1 MNSQKCNPQVIYLR
15 ERNFEMLKKDLM
27 LRNPLRIVSDESGYI
42 LPEGGLGAVVARAG
56 VGKTALL
63 VQLALNSLLK
73 GDNALHISLGDP
85 VRKVNLWYR
94 EVFNN
99 IGTQYQ
105 IDKIDDLWNEL
116 LPQRFIM
123 TFNIDG
129 FSVPRLDERLTELAD
144 QDIFKPQ
151 MILIDGLPFNEG
163 LIKRS
168 DLRAL
173 KDLSERFHS
182 HIWFTVRSHRHEK
195 PDTNGMPIQ
204 VSGLV
209 DLLDIIIKLDPEEN
223 NIRLNVLKDNG
234 RLASRA
240 LALDPV
246 TMLIKE

>member
-1 MNSQKCNPQVIYLR
+1 
-15 ERNFEMLKKDLM
+15 MLKKDLM

-163 LIKRS
+163 QIKRT
-168 DLRAL
+168 DLHAL
-173 KDLSERFHS
+173 KELSEKFHS
-182 HIWFTVRSHRHEK
+182 HIWFTVRSHRHEV
-195 PDTNGMPIQ
+195 PDANGMPVQI
-204 VSGLV
+204 SEFA
-209 DLLDIIIKLDPEEN
+209 DLIDVVIKLEPEESEIN
-223 NIRLNVLKDNG
+223 LNVLKG
-234 RLASRA
+234 SGALSSRK
-240 LALDPV
+240 LSLDPA

>member
-1 MNSQKCNPQVIYLR
+1 MNGSLLNNQVIYLR

-27 LRNPLRIVSDESGYI
+27 LRNPLRAVSDESGYI
-42 LPEGGLGAVVARAG
+42 LPEGGLGSVVARAG

-99 IGTQYQ
+99 IGAQYQ

-163 LIKRS
+163 QIKRT
-168 DLRAL
+168 DLHAL
-173 KDLSERFHS
+173 KDLSEKFHS
-182 HIWFTVRSHRHEK
+182 HIWFTVRSHRHEE
-195 PDTNGMPIQ
+195 PDPSGMPIQ
-204 VSGLV
+204 ISEFI
-209 DLLDIIIKLDPEEN
+209 DLIDVVIKLEPEESD
-223 NIRLNVLKDNG
+223 IKLNVLKGNG
-234 RLASRA
+234 QLSSRN
-240 LALDPV
+240 LALDPA
-246 TMLIKE
+246 TMLIKD

>member
-1 MNSQKCNPQVIYLR
+1 MNNPQSNSQVIYLR

-27 LRNPLRIVSDESGYI
+27 LRNPLRAVSDETGYI

-99 IGTQYQ
+99 IATQYR
-105 IDKIDDLWNEL
+105 IEKIDDLWNEL

-163 LIKRS
+163 QIKRT
-168 DLRAL
+168 DLHAL
-173 KDLSERFHS
+173 KDLSEKFHS
-182 HIWFTVRSHRHEK
+182 HIWFTVRSHRHEE
-195 PDTNGMPIQ
+195 PDPSGMPIQ
-204 VSGLV
+204 ISEFI
-209 DLLDIIIKLDPEEN
+209 DLIDVVIKLEPEESD
-223 NIRLNVLKDNG
+223 IKLNVLKGNG
-234 RLASRA
+234 QLSNHN
-240 LALDPV
+240 LALDPA
-246 TMLIKE
+246 TMLIKD

>member
-1 MNSQKCNPQVIYLR
+1 
-15 ERNFEMLKKDLM
+15 MLKKDLM
-27 LRNPLRIVSDESGYI
+27 MRNPLRAVSDENGYI

-73 GDNALHISLGDP
+73 GDNALHVSLGDP
-85 VRKVNLWYR
+85 VRKVSLWYK

-105 IDKIDDLWNEL
+105 IERIDDLWNEL

-144 QDIFKPQ
+144 QNIFHPQ
-151 MILIDGLPFNEG
+151 MILIDGLPFNEQ
-163 LIKRS
+163 IKRT
-168 DLRAL
+168 DLHAL
-173 KDLSERFHS
+173 KELSEKFKS
-182 HIWFTVRSHRHEK
+182 HIWFTVRSHRHEE
-195 PDTNGMPIQ
+195 PDSDGMPIQ
-204 VSGLV
+204 IGEFA
-209 DLLDIIIKLDPEEN
+209 DLLDVVVKLEPKESNIK
-223 NIRLNVLKDNG
+223 LNVLKGSGAISSQN
-234 RLASRA
+234 LS
-240 LALDPV
+240 LDPA

>member
-1 MNSQKCNPQVIYLR
+1 MNRSQSQNRVIYLR

-27 LRNPLRIVSDESGYI
+27 LRNPLRAVSDETGYI

-99 IGTQYQ
+99 IATQYR

-151 MILIDGLPFNEG
+151 MILIDGLPFNEHM
-163 LIKRS
+163 IKRT
-168 DLRAL
+168 DLHAL
-173 KDLSERFHS
+173 KDLSEKFHS
-182 HIWFTVRSHRHEK
+182 HIWFTVRSHRHEE
-195 PDTNGMPIQ
+195 PDPSGMPVQI
-204 VSGLV
+204 SEFI
-209 DLLDIIIKLDPEEN
+209 DLIDVVIKLEPEEN
-223 NIRLNVLKDNG
+223 DIKLNVLKGNG
-234 RLASRA
+234 QLSGHN
-240 LALDPV
+240 LALDPA
-246 TMLIKE
+246 TMLIKD

>member
-1 MNSQKCNPQVIYLR
+1 M
-15 ERNFEMLKKDLM
+15 
-27 LRNPLRIVSDESGYI
+27 RNPLRAVSDENGYI

-85 VRKVNLWYR
+85 VRKVSLWYK

-99 IGTQYQ
+99 IGIQYQ
-105 IDKIDDLWNEL
+105 IEKIDDLWNEL

-144 QDIFKPQ
+144 QNIFHPQ
-151 MILIDGLPFNEG
+151 MILIVGLSFNEQT
-163 LIKRS
+163 KRT
-168 DLRAL
+168 DLQTL
-173 KDLSERFHS
+173 KELSEKFKS
-182 HIWFTVRSHRHEK
+182 HIWFTVRSHRHEE
-195 PDTNGMPIQ
+195 PDSDGMPIQ
-204 VSGLV
+204 IAEFA
-209 DLLDIIIKLDPEEN
+209 DLLNVVIKLEPQEN
-223 NIRLNVLKDNG
+223 DIKLNVLKGSDAISSQN
-234 RLASRA
+234 LS
-240 LALDPV
+240 LDPA

>member
-1 MNSQKCNPQVIYLR
+1 
-15 ERNFEMLKKDLM
+15 MLKKDLM
-27 LRNPLRIVSDESGYI
+27 MRNPLRSVSDENGYI

-85 VRKVNLWYR
+85 VRKVSLWYK

-99 IGTQYQ
+99 IGVQYQ
-105 IDKIDDLWNEL
+105 IEKIDDLWNEL

-144 QDIFKPQ
+144 QNIFHPQ
-151 MILIDGLPFNEG
+151 MILIDGLPFNEQT
-163 LIKRS
+163 KRT
-168 DLRAL
+168 DLQAL
-173 KDLSERFHS
+173 KELSEKFKS
-182 HIWFTVRSHRHEK
+182 HIWFTVRSHRHEE
-195 PDTNGMPIQ
+195 PDSDGMPIQ
-204 VSGLV
+204 ITEFA
-209 DLLDIIIKLDPEEN
+209 DLLNVVVKLEPQENDIK
-223 NIRLNVLKDNG
+223 LNVLKG
-234 RLASRA
+234 SGAIASQN
-240 LALDPV
+240 LSLDPA

>member
-1 MNSQKCNPQVIYLR
+1 M
-15 ERNFEMLKKDLM
+15 MLKKDLM
-27 LRNPLRIVSDESGYI
+27 MRNPLRSVSDENGYI

-85 VRKVNLWYR
+85 VRKVSLWYK

-99 IGTQYQ
+99 IGVQYK

-144 QDIFKPQ
+144 QDIFHPQ
-151 MILIDGLPFNEG
+151 MILIDGLPFNDQM
-163 LIKRS
+163 KRT
-168 DLRAL
+168 DLHAL
-173 KDLSERFHS
+173 KELSEKFKS
-182 HIWFTVRSHRHEK
+182 HIWFTVRSHRHEE
-195 PDTNGMPIQ
+195 PDNDGMPVQIAEFA
-204 VSGLV
+204 
-209 DLLDIIIKLDPEEN
+209 DLLDVVIKLEPQDNE
-223 NIRLNVLKDNG
+223 IQLNVLKGSGAISAQD
-234 RLASRA
+234 
-240 LALDPV
+240 LALDPA

>member
-1 MNSQKCNPQVIYLR
+1 M
-15 ERNFEMLKKDLM
+15 M
-27 LRNPLRIVSDESGYI
+27 RNPLRAVSDENGYI

-73 GDNALHISLGDP
+73 GDNALHVSLGDP
-85 VRKVNLWYR
+85 VRKVSLWYK

-105 IDKIDDLWNEL
+105 IEKIDDLWNEL

-144 QDIFKPQ
+144 QNIFHPQ
-151 MILIDGLPFNEG
+151 MILIDGLPFNDEEPD
-163 LIKRS
+163 S
-168 DLRAL
+168 D
-173 KDLSERFHS
+173 
-182 HIWFTVRSHRHEK
+182 
-195 PDTNGMPIQ
+195 GMPIQ
-204 VSGLV
+204 IGEFA
-209 DLLDIIIKLDPEEN
+209 DLLDVVVKLEPKESNIK
-223 NIRLNVLKDNG
+223 LNVLKGSGAISSQN
-234 RLASRA
+234 LS
-240 LALDPV
+240 LDPA